1 MKSISRQIRRSLIA
15 GALAILPVFVSP
27 GLVLAAPTA
36 AAAFAVID
44 ADFASGITVDGE
56 PGDWANLKS
65 GIISMDTLG
74 RGKLAVDIQYA
85 WNQDHLYLL
94 VRENSSSTDS
104 IQDEAPD
111 AAAYFDIGPNGP
123 WNFDS
128 IAFWMDLDNSNDNE
142 AQRDFQPWFG
152 FSSIGRKDLVF
163 SRINNS
169 DREGRME
176 PFENALIATG
186 GAFAKHSRVLEIAL
200 KWSALAKAIDVQRQ
214 PNGDI
219 VNAIQTGYTF
229 GSEPLLVDN
238 IWDGQAFL
246 GPDQWVAPSGTDEYS
261 RDIRLVGTAGIK
273 LGIDRQG
280 DKVILSWPATSAGF
294 QLQSADSVATL
305 NWINVND
312 AVVKVGDNNQVTLTP
327 GAAAR
332 FFRMK
337 KP

>member
-1 MKSISRQIRRSLIA
+1 MKSISRKLGRSLIIST
-15 GALAILPVFVSP
+15 LAVFPVFPSP
-27 GLVLAAPTA
+27 GSAYAAQGP
-36 AAAFAVID
+36 AAAFAIID
-44 ADFASGITVDGE
+44 ADFASGITIDGDA
-56 PGDWANLKS
+56 GDWANLKS
-65 GIISMDTLG
+65 GGISMDTQG

-85 WNQDHLYLL
+85 WNQNYLYLL
-94 VRENSSSTDS
+94 VRENSKSTDS
-104 IQDEAPD
+104 VQDEAPNGTS
-111 AAAYFDIGPNGP
+111 YFDTGSNGP

-128 IAFWMDLDNSNDNE
+128 IGFWMDLDNSNDNE

-152 FSSIGRKDLVF
+152 FSSAGRKDLVF

-169 DREGRME
+169 DREGRIE

-186 GAFAKHSRVLEIAL
+186 GTFAKHSRIIEVAL
-200 KWSALAKAIDVQRQ
+200 KWSDLAKTIDVQRQ
-214 PNGDI
+214 PNGDL
-219 VNAIQTGYTF
+219 VNAIHNGYTF

-261 RDIRLVGTAGIK
+261 RDIRLVGTPGIN

-280 DKVILSWPATSAGF
+280 DKVVLWWPAEAAGF
-294 QLQSADSVATL
+294 QLQSTDSVATP

-312 AVVKVGDNNQVTLTP
+312 SAVKVGNNNQVTLAL

-332 FFRMK
+332 FFRIK
-337 KP
+337 KS

>member
-1 MKSISRQIRRSLIA
+1 
-15 GALAILPVFVSP
+15 
-27 GLVLAAPTA
+27 
-36 AAAFAVID
+36 
-44 ADFASGITVDGE
+44 
-56 PGDWANLKS
+56 
-65 GIISMDTLG
+65 MDTRG

-85 WNQDHLYLL
+85 WNQDFLYLL
-94 VRENSSSTDS
+94 VRENSNSTDS

-111 AAAYFDIGPNGP
+111 AATYFDTGPNGP

-142 AQRDFQPWFG
+142 VQRDFQPWFG
-152 FSSIGRKDLVF
+152 FSSTRRKDLVF
-163 SRINNS
+163 SRINNN
-169 DREGRME
+169 DREGRIE

-186 GAFAKHSRVLEIAL
+186 GTFAKRSRVIEVAL
-200 KWSALAKAIDVQRQ
+200 KWSDLAKTIDVQRQ

-219 VNAIQTGYTF
+219 VNAIHSGYTF

-261 RDIRLVGTAGIK
+261 RDIRLVGTPGIK

-280 DKVILSWPATSAGF
+280 DKVVLSWPTSSVGF
-294 QLQSADSVATL
+294 QLQSTDSVVTL

-312 AVVKVGDNNQVTLTP
+312 AVVKVGNNNQVTLASGP
-327 GAAAR
+327 AAR
-332 FFRMK
+332 FFRIK
-337 KP
+337 KS